1 MRANWNK
8 KKKNYINVYKVVM
21 EGCDVLIKHK
31 QFRPSIYRS
40 KNISYTLEEH
50 VKYQQPPPG
59 DQTSEFLV

>member
-1 MRANWNK
+1 
-8 KKKNYINVYKVVM
+8 M

-31 QFRPSIYRS
+31 QFCPSIYRS
-40 KNISYTLEEH
+40 KNISSTSEEH